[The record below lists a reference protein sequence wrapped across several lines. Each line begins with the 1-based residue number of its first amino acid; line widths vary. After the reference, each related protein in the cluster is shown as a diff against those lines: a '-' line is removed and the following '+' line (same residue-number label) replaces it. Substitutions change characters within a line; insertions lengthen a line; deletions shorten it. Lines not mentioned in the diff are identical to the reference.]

1 MLERQ
6 TAGISVMLHMMKG
19 RGHAFQVWS
28 LPFGY
33 FGEVQMC
40 TYFNFDCWYCSR
52 CWGWL
57 DDRGPLSLLTNVAW
71 IVGASCFELL
81 FAVILLFCTWL
92 HHRRHVS
99 LSLSLDEQWL
109 VILRANF
116 AVEIWTT
123 NGPKLRPRP
132 KSMHFNNSMRC
143 WISSWPINPWLISST
158 SNSWFHTNILNQHHL
173 KFQAHSQLNHH
184 RLFHYEFNQH
194 WQHSR
199 WHNQANHQ
207 IYHTSILSR
216 CWIRWGKLWKPTWL
230 RPWKRPTNVPHNFF
244 TLHHLPQQLHLL
256 TVNIDLQAANFQP
269 RPNPHVAH
277 VPHLVHGNRI
287 GMTNGTSLFPEA
299 HDVVPA
305 LMIPAGDASPS
316 HRGRESSVTL
326 LSVSPDRRS
335 YSYDVNQDDRT
346 HHSSAGRS
354 SRPAE
359 PSNPPAW
366 RQPGGPSFKLRRPLR
381 PPGPQHW
388 PLHLARLGRLGK
400 VGSSV
405 TTWPPTERGTTNR
418 ILISCHARQ
427 IHPDLLHVSQRH
439 HNLGQNPLRR
449 FPRHTMALQANARNR
464 PNPHGTVP
472 SLIRHITPGQP
483 RQFQKATSKYHW
495 KMILRETGSKRYG
508 LP

>member
-158 SNSWFHTNILNQHHL
+158 SNSWFHTNILSQHHL

-269 RPNPHVAH
+269 RPQSSCRSRSPPRPREPHRDDKRH
-277 VPHLVHGNRI
+277 ISVPRSPRRRPRSHDPSRRRISITSWSRELSHSLVG
-287 GMTNGTSLFPEA
+287 
-299 HDVVPA
+299 VPW
-305 LMIPAGDASPS
+305 
-316 HRGRESSVTL
+316 SSKL
-326 LSVSPDRRS
+326 QL
-335 YSYDVNQDDRT
+335 
-346 HHSSAGRS
+346 
-354 SRPAE
+354 
-359 PSNPPAW
+359 W
-366 RQPGGPSFKLRRPLR
+366 RQPRWSYSSQFRRTLLPSCWTF
-381 PPGPQHW
+381 
-388 PLHLARLGRLGK
+388 
-400 VGSSV
+400 
-405 TTWPPTERGTTNR
+405 
-418 ILISCHARQ
+418 
-427 IHPDLLHVSQRH
+427 
-439 HNLGQNPLRR
+439 
-449 FPRHTMALQANARNR
+449 
-464 PNPHGTVP
+464 
-472 SLIRHITPGQP
+472 
-483 RQFQKATSKYHW
+483 
-495 KMILRETGSKRYG
+495 
-508 LP
+508 